1 MRKIAVASVSAV
13 TLWRGRVPYRSDR
26 DTGPTARICLGRRYF
41 FAALSSYTTALAVE
55 LAPIRVNAVAPGMI
69 RTPMWDAMPEA
80 DQEPCTTEKCNELP
94 WPSAK

>member
-1 MRKIAVASVSAV
+1 M
-13 TLWRGRVPYRSDR
+13 
-26 DTGPTARICLGRRYF
+26 
-41 FAALSSYTTALAVE
+41 SSYTTALAVE